1 MRLQDDRFFAEG
13 MGTGWALLFSFWCVR
28 GFVWVKFNIC
38 GKGVGR
44 VQFSFMMGSNSKH
57 YG

>member
-1 MRLQDDRFFAEG
+1 
-13 MGTGWALLFSFWCVR
+13 MGWGLLFSFWCVR